1 MTHHALMFS
10 VRGVPYWRNPGAHR
24 IATYL
29 REQEWDVEVCDFAA
43 YWPLHLLKEY
53 AQSRVTKHTVFFGFS
68 TFFNF
73 WNPVMNEFTAWLKE
87 TWPDI
92 PTVIGG
98 QSVCATPAEN
108 MDYWV
113 DSFGELA
120 ILDLARGFVGNTR
133 VGIKFDMNYL
143 GQRKVIKSIS
153 SYPAYPMESY
163 RVKWQHRDFI
173 QPFEWGTLE
182 FSRGCKF
189 SCSFCNFPILGVKGD
204 YSRTQADFEAEL
216 RYNHDEFGV
225 TNYYVADETFNDR
238 VDKIIKFAD
247 VVDTLDFKPFFSG
260 FMRGDLLIG
269 KPESWEHIARLGF
282 GGQYYGIES
291 MNHASGKVVGK
302 GMHPDRI
309 QQGLIDV
316 KKYFS
321 ERMFYRG
328 TISLII
334 GLPFESAETVKQ
346 TERWL
351 LEHWLD
357 QGLIVFPLD
366 VEDVFDEDAN
376 RGLTNTSDFGQNLL
390 KYGIRKM
397 ERDPVKLEA
406 KTGYYNW
413 RVGGYAPATVMWE
426 HDSMNLMEAQ
436 DISYHL
442 QQKAVHDF
450 KLDCWQLDLHSYN
463 AQQALPLEHNAQWPK
478 VECNVDINVARGF
491 IKTYIDKKLNMNVI
505 QGNQQ

>member
-10 VRGVPYWRNPGAHR
+10 VRGVRYWRNPGAHR

-29 REQEWDVEVCDFAA
+29 REQDWDVEVCDFTAH
-43 YWPLHLLKEY
+43 WPLHLLKEY
-53 AQSRVTKHTVFFGFS
+53 ARSRVTKQTVFFGFS

-73 WNPVMNEFTAWLKE
+73 WNPTMSEFTAWLKE

-92 PTVIGG
+92 PIVIGG
-98 QSVCATPAEN
+98 QSVCHTPAEN
-108 MDYWV
+108 IDYWV

-120 ILDLARGFVGNTR
+120 MLDLARGLVGNTH

-143 GQRKVIKSIS
+143 GQRRVIKSIS

-163 RVKWQHRDFI
+163 RVKWQQRDYI
-173 QPFEWGTLE
+173 KPFEWGVLE

-216 RYNHDEFGV
+216 KYNHDEFGV

-238 VDKIIKFAD
+238 VEKIIKFAD
-247 VVDTLDFKPFFSG
+247 VVDTLNFKPFFSG
-260 FMRGDLLIG
+260 FMRGDLLIS

-291 MNHASGKVVGK
+291 MNHASSKVVGK

-309 QQGLIDV
+309 RQGLIDV

-334 GLPFESAETVKQ
+334 GLPFESAETIKQ
-346 TERWL
+346 TEDWL
-351 LEHWLD
+351 MQHWID
-357 QGLIVFPLD
+357 QSLVVFPLE

-376 RGLTNTSDFGQNLL
+376 RGQTNTSDFSQNLL

-397 ERDPVKLEA
+397 NRVPVKLEN
-406 KTGYYNW
+406 KPGYWPNAN
-413 RVGGYAPATVMWE
+413 VAPTIVMWE
-426 HDSMNLMEAQ
+426 HDSMNIMEAQ
-436 DISYHL
+436 DISHHL
-442 QQKAVHDF
+442 QQKAMHDF
-450 KLDCWQLDLHSYN
+450 KLDCWHLDMHSQN
-463 AQQALPLEHNAQWPK
+463 AQQALPLEHNAQLPK
-478 VECNVDINVARGF
+478 VECIVDINVAHGF
-491 IKTYIDKKLNMNVI
+491 IKDYIENKLNNVVK
-505 QGNQQ
+505 QGNKQ